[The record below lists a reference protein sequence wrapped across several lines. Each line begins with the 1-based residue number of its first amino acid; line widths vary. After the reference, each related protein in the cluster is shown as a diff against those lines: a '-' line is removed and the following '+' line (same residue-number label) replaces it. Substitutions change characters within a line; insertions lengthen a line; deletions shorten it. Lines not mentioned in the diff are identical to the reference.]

1 MPDYRGIFLLAL
13 AFDDLVVAIGIA
25 AENAGGFPRRGQHFR
40 RSDFKSS

>member
-25 AENAGGFPRRGQHFR
+25 AENAGGFSTG
-40 RSDFKSS
+40 RSTLAAH